1 MLERNLRSYEQ
12 SLTSWTDD
20 VPTCRESGVGSS
32 PNEVFRKDG
41 RRGEMHSF
49 EDRSF
54 HFRVEEYNLCLYG
67 VFDGFHGAQVADF
80 VMKRLPAEILFGQL
94 TDNSSDEIVKD
105 ILKQAFVCVDKEYFE
120 SIGDKLAHRMM
131 MKSDPQFANDS
142 KLKDLDNL
150 VAAGCSA
157 TVALTLNNK
166 LFVGNVGDCQA
177 ILCTLEPTGV
187 LKVIP
192 LSIDHVLGNE
202 DENLRLQH
210 LGMDLASGANPF
222 GDTIYTRCL
231 GNYPVKG
238 GYKEIES
245 LRPCRDDPVI
255 AEPEIQGGIPI
266 DDNFQFLI
274 LFTKS
279 LADGLEET
287 GSIDPSGD
295 LANICLGHYKEHSTM
310 SAIAQA
316 AVDSVVRIHRQH
328 FEAREASQTSSL
340 CKEDMTLLI
349 RNFGCRLS
357 AQNCVSP
364 GRKKEE
370 KHPDPKTL
378 TRGSTRVK
386 PVGGTRSSTT
396 TESSGVVLT
405 HGRELPM
412 DENGRIQPYV
422 DFGPFYKLWN
432 QRQND
437 DGEDPSEK

>member
-1 MLERNLRSYEQ
+1 MFERNLRSYEQ

-32 PNEVFRKDG
+32 PNEVYRKDG

-80 VMKRLPAEILFGQL
+80 VMKRLPAEVLFGQL
-94 TDNSSDEIVKD
+94 IPDSSDEIVKD

-142 KLKDLDNL
+142 KLNDLDNL
-150 VAAGCSA
+150 VVAGCSA

-177 ILCTLEPTGV
+177 ILCTLETTGS

-202 DENLRLQH
+202 DESLRLQH
-210 LGMDLASGANPF
+210 LGLNLENGMNPF
-222 GDTIYTRCL
+222 GDTTYTRCL

-238 GYKEIES
+238 GYKEMDALKS
-245 LRPCRDDPVI
+245 CRDDPVI

-266 DDNFQFLI
+266 HDSFQFLI

-279 LADGLEET
+279 LSNALEET
-287 GSIDPSGD
+287 GSSDPGGD
-295 LANICLGHYKEHSTM
+295 LANICLNHYKEHSTM

-316 AVDSVVRIHRQH
+316 AVDTVVRIHRQH
-328 FEAREASQTSSL
+328 FEESEASQTSSL
-340 CKEDMTLLI
+340 CKEDMTLLV

-370 KHPDPKTL
+370 KHSDPKTL

-386 PVGGTRSSTT
+386 PLGGTRSSTT

-432 QRQND
+432 QRQSE
-437 DGEDPSEK
+437 GEDPPDK